1 VSQFRL
7 NLKLHCKQREVFFDP
22 HLFKVLV
29 CGRGWGKSVLQISEM
44 IRDAIAFP
52 QLMPDYKIDPI
63 SPPVV
68 LGGMPTLV
76 QAKPIL
82 WRPLVNLLQDCPLVE
97 QINKSEHW
105 IAFKGNR
112 PMIRIIGLN
121 DKDGD
126 GARGLKIYKFAGDEM
141 QDVKKGIFDTIIE
154 PAMSRMPGS
163 RATITGTPKGRL
175 NPLYDYFERPKDSP
189 DWKSFHYYTADNP
202 FISAERIEKA
212 RLTMSPRLFEQEY
225 LASFLNFEGQIYS
238 EFDRDLNVTDKLP
251 DRFDCTWLSHDPGDI
266 NPGVAV
272 IGEAEGKYYILDCWK
287 GGDGVNAVPYEVVQ
301 KRVMDMCDRYNCHRV
316 FVDPA
321 RPEVALTFRTLG
333 KKHNIPGLTRTVA
346 ANNRV
351 EEGLNIVNNLFYQ
364 RKLLVA
370 SHLKELQELI
380 QSYHRDKDRWG
391 NIVEKE
397 APGQDTHILDCT
409 RYILATLKSS
419 RLAGLV

>member
-1 VSQFRL
+1 
-7 NLKLHCKQREVFFDP
+7 
-22 HLFKVLV
+22 
-29 CGRGWGKSVLQISEM
+29 M

-63 SPPVV
+63 SPPVI

-82 WRPLVNLLQDCPLVE
+82 WRPLVKLLQDCPLVE
-97 QINKSEHW
+97 QINRSEHW

-121 DKDGD
+121 DKGGD

-141 QDVKKGIFDTIIE
+141 QDVKKGIFDAIIE

-175 NPLYDYFERPKDSP
+175 NPLYDYFERQKDSP

-238 EFDRDLNVTDKLP
+238 EFDRDLNTCAKLP
-251 DRFDCTWLSHDPGDI
+251 DRFDCTWVGHDVGDV
-266 NPGVAV
+266 NPAFMVLGERDKIYYV
-272 IGEAEGKYYILDCWK
+272 IDSWL
-287 GGDGVNAVPYEVVQ
+287 GGDGVNPVPYEQVQNKVVEL
-301 KRVMDMCDRYNCHRV
+301 CDRYNPHRV
-316 FVDPA
+316 FVDPS
-321 RPEVALTFRTLG
+321 RPGVILDFRTIG
-333 KKHNIPGLTRTVA
+333 KKRGIAALQRCVA
-346 ANNRV
+346 AYNAV
-351 EEGLNIVNNLFYQ
+351 EEGLNITNNLFFQ
-364 RKLLVA
+364 RKLLIA
-370 SHLKELQELI
+370 PRLTGLREKI
-380 QSYHRDKDRWG
+380 QSYHRDKDKWG

-397 APGQDTHILDCT
+397 APGQNTHELDCL
-409 RYILATLKSS
+409 RYLCATLHQSK
-419 RLAGLV
+419 RTALY